1 MLSKFSNV
9 SASRARRTIKASE
22 GIEVA
27 HWHPLH
33 YYLHFIFTPLV
44 TFQFKT
50 KSNENYFTKKTCESI
65 CRKKKNQSS
74 PVRNGSCWEK
84 GSCVALSVPKPRSLW
99 GEVLR
104 HQSASSLYAK
114 LKLGI
119 IYETTLLYFTTRYI
133 YLLTAFFLEWLFLAC
148 HVCFRFFS

>member
-27 HWHPLH
+27 HWPPLP

-50 KSNENYFTKKTCESI
+50 KSNENYFTKKTCEST
-65 CRKKKNQSS
+65 CRKKKKSIFTSKEWELLREGELCGPFCAKTKKFVGVGSQTPVCILTVRQTETGNNSRNNSS
-74 PVRNGSCWEK
+74 V
-84 GSCVALSVPKPRSLW
+84 LHY
-99 GEVLR
+99 EVHL
-104 HQSASSLYAK
+104 
-114 LKLGI
+114 
-119 IYETTLLYFTTRYI
+119 FTDS
-133 YLLTAFFLEWLFLAC
+133 FFLRMVIPGLSCMF
-148 HVCFRFFS
+148 